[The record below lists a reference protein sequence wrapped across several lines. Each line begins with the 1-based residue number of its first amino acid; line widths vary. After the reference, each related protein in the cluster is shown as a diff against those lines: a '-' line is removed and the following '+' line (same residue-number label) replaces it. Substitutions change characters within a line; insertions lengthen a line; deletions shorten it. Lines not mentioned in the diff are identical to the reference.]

1 MAAKV
6 IIIIVLLLLSGYFS
20 ASETALSSASRIR
33 LKSLTA
39 SGDKRAVRTLAMIED
54 FDKTLTTILVGNN
67 IVNIASSSL
76 ATVMFTELFGSAG
89 VGAATVVMTVL
100 VLIFGEV
107 LPKSIAKEN
116 AEPVSLAFSGP
127 LSVLARILTPVTW
140 LFSQLKKGL
149 SRLMRTGGQ
158 QPSVTEDELKFIIDE
173 SEEQGVL
180 EEQESNLV
188 KSALEFDDIEV
199 SRILV
204 PRVNVVAVEVNQ
216 SIEDIRNVFMEEMY
230 TRMPV
235 YEKNIDNIIGVINE
249 KDFLRLLVEGS
260 DSVQDIITET
270 MYISDRKLISEVLR
284 DMQKSKV
291 HMAIVLDQYGGTQ
304 GIVTMED
311 IIEELVGEIYD
322 ENDEI
327 ISPLQKVSEN
337 CWDVEADLS
346 VTDLLEELD
355 LPEDLIETERNSVGG
370 WSMEL
375 FGRIPER
382 GAEITNGLFS
392 IKILEVGEQRVKKIR
407 LTIDMAPKNS
417 EIPDS
422 KESSQPQS

>member
-39 SGDKRAVRTLAMIED
+39 GGDKRAVRTLAMIED

-116 AEPVSLAFSGP
+116 AEPVSLVFSGP
-127 LSVLARILTPVTW
+127 LSVLARVLTPVTW

-149 SRLMRTGGQ
+149 SRLMRTSGQ

-180 EEQESNLV
+180 EEQESDLV

-260 DSVQDIITET
+260 DSVQDILTET

-417 EIPDS
+417 EAPDS

>member
-33 LKSLTA
+33 LKSLIAGGDRRA
-39 SGDKRAVRTLAMIED
+39 SRTLAMIED

-76 ATVMFTELFGSAG
+76 ATVMFTELFGPAG
-89 VGAATVVMTVL
+89 VGAATVVMTILVL
-100 VLIFGEV
+100 VFGEV
-107 LPKSIAKEN
+107 LPKSVAKEN
-116 AEPVSLAFSGP
+116 AEPISLAFSGP

>member
-33 LKSLTA
+33 LKSLIAGGDRRA
-39 SGDKRAVRTLAMIED
+39 SRTLAMIED

-76 ATVMFTELFGSAG
+76 ATVMFTELFGPAG
-89 VGAATVVMTVL
+89 VGAATVVMTILVL
-100 VLIFGEV
+100 VFGEV
-107 LPKSIAKEN
+107 LPKSVAKEN
-116 AEPVSLAFSGP
+116 AEPISLVFSGP